1 MRWLLCVLSALP
13 AFAQLQPQ
21 MVCDATAEPLQ
32 IRSEGLTEL
41 TGVIALNCTGPA
53 NLTVSGSMNLF
64 LSSPVTNRLTGN
76 NTDNVDVQL
85 TLEAAPGVETPLL
98 NSALL
103 LSRSSVIFSNFNFVM
118 PPSGFAILRIHNIRV
133 ASDINLE
140 NSSVSA
146 LISTS
151 GQTGIGI
158 RNNPL
163 TVAVPRRG
171 LYASTSV
178 ARILCRGSV
187 LPEELTFFQLISA
200 GTAYSSIRV
209 TEGAPGVFDR
219 RGPGM
224 QNGVRVMVRY
234 SGMPPNARVFVP
246 DVIAGSSAIT
256 PTSAGDLG
264 LNTSGGVYGPNLEGS
279 LLLARVPNAD
289 MNGAGDGPQFNP
301 LSVTQP
307 TWFWSVSEVRLQG
320 GQGWAVYEVVDSNSR
335 ALESAQIPT
344 FVSLPPNSPET
355 VASARISFAPISNL
369 AVASPSLPI
378 LRFRDV
384 TPPNDCT
391 VLRDCNAR
399 YFPRLV
405 VDAPALTFSAPQ
417 GRIGF
422 YQKFIRIL
430 NESGGAM
437 VWTASIRY
445 ITGTGWLKIFP
456 ETGVN
461 NASVNLSAMPEKL
474 ARGVYEAVLTVDA
487 GTVAGVRTFPV
498 MLTVTDPVPET
509 PVITGLPSFVAG
521 SLATITGRHLIGETI
536 RVAFDGMEAL
546 IVQRQVG
553 ATEESLT
560 VVVPVELGRRT
571 HAQLQITRD
580 NTPSSPTTITL
591 APAAPRI
598 FPGGALNQDGQ
609 PNSQALPETT
619 GRYLQV
625 YATGL
630 PHPNLGRIIARIH
643 DREIETPAY
652 AGPAPGLNGIQQ
664 VNFPIPDDLPTMS
677 TEVRLCGAGAAN
689 PTDFVCGL
697 PLLVWIQRPPEG
709 P

>member
-1 MRWLLCVLSALP
+1 MRWLLCVLSAFP

-21 MVCDATAEPLQ
+21 IVCDATAEPLQ

-41 TGVIALNCTGPA
+41 TGVIALNCVGSA
-53 NLTVSGSMNLF
+53 NLTVSGSLNVF
-64 LSSPVTNRLTGN
+64 VSSAVTNRRTG
-76 NTDNVDVQL
+76 DDVDVRL
-85 TLEAAPGVETPLL
+85 TLETTPGVEQPLL
-98 NSALL
+98 ASAFL
-103 LSRSSVIFSNFNFVM
+103 LSGGSVIFPNFSFVL
-118 PPSGFAILRIHNIRV
+118 PPSGFAILRIHGIRI
-133 ASDINLE
+133 ASDIALE
-140 NSSVSA
+140 NGSVSA
-146 LISTS
+146 FLSTS

-163 TVAVPRRG
+163 TVAIPRRG
-171 LYASTSV
+171 LYASTST
-178 ARILCRGSV
+178 ARILCRGSQ
-187 LPEELTFFQLISA
+187 LPEEISFFELIGA
-200 GTAYSSIRV
+200 GTSYSSIRV
-209 TEGAPGVFDR
+209 TEGAPGVFER
-219 RGPGM
+219 RGAGM

-246 DVIAGSSAIT
+246 DAIAGSSALT

-264 LNTSGGVYGPNLEGS
+264 LVTGGGLYGPNLDGS
-279 LLLARVPNAD
+279 LLLSRVPNPD
-289 MNGAGDGPQFNP
+289 INGAGDNP
-301 LSVTQP
+301 LLNPAIITQP
-307 TWFWSVSEVRLQG
+307 TPFSAVSEVRLQG
-320 GQGWAVYEVVDSNSR
+320 GQGWVVYEVVDSNPR

-355 VASARISFAPISNL
+355 VASARISFAPLSN
-369 AVASPSLPI
+369 VAAASTSLPV

-384 TPPNDCT
+384 PPPVDCT

-437 VWTASIRY
+437 VWSASLRY
-445 ITGTGWLKIFP
+445 LNGAGWLKIFP
-456 ETGVN
+456 EAGVN

-474 ARGVYEAVLTVDA
+474 AKGIYEAVLTIDA
-487 GTVAGVRTFPV
+487 GPVAGVRTFPV
-498 MLTVTDPVPET
+498 TLAVTDPIPET

-521 SLATITGRHLIGETI
+521 SLATIVGRHLVGETI
-536 RVAFDGMEAL
+536 RVSFDGIAAS
-546 IVQRQVG
+546 IARRQVE
-553 ATEESLT
+553 ANEDSLT

-571 HAQLQITRD
+571 NAQLQITRD

-591 APAAPRI
+591 APAAPVI
-598 FPGGALNQDGQ
+598 FPNGALNQDAQ
-609 PNSQALPETT
+609 PNRETLPETT

-630 PHPNLGRIIARIH
+630 PHPNLGRIVARIH
-643 DREIETPAY
+643 DREIDQPAY
-652 AGPAPGLNGIQQ
+652 AGPAPGIDGVQQ
-664 VNFPIPDDLPTMS
+664 VNFPIPEDLPTMS

-689 PTDFVCGL
+689 PSELICSR
-697 PLLVWIQRPPEG
+697 PLLVWIQRPPEE
-709 P
+709 